1 MKKSGEALYET
12 EYEENLTVIKNIN
25 IGDIFTREQLMKIF
39 KISGQ
44 SGIMKTNT
52 LNCLVLVTN
61 EENDVYE
68 DGNVKDGKIIYT
80 GEGLRGD
87 QQLKRNNAL
96 IYHSKENNL
105 PMYLFSKDKK
115 RRYIY
120 EGIVEL
126 VEEPYQTKEKD
137 IEGSERLVWKF
148 PLKVVETEYEAKEDE
163 EISQIAGKVE
173 EIGERYWTDKETEGE
188 LKYVEGQVKIRKYR
202 KAEGKLERKSK
213 PDYIAEEI
221 VKSKQGEINE
231 KRIYESE
238 IKRLEHEGA
247 KEQVKKMK
255 EFFENRKDN
264 EGFDIL
270 TFERNEDG
278 MYVEKYIE
286 VKSTKGDEGTPI
298 DITATEL
305 EFAKE
310 NVDNYYLYRIIKSTS
325 KDGYMKKINGKDLL
339 NEYIFIPTTYKIY
352 SK

>member
-1 MKKSGEALYET
+1 M
-12 EYEENLTVIKNIN
+12 
-25 IGDIFTREQLMKIF
+25 
-39 KISGQ
+39 
-44 SGIMKTNT
+44 
-52 LNCLVLVTN
+52 
-61 EENDVYE
+61 
-68 DGNVKDGKIIYT
+68 
-80 GEGLRGD
+80 
-87 QQLKRNNAL
+87 
-96 IYHSKENNL
+96 
-105 PMYLFSKDKK
+105 
-115 RRYIY
+115 
-120 EGIVEL
+120 
-126 VEEPYQTKEKD
+126 
-137 IEGSERLVWKF
+137 
-148 PLKVVETEYEAKEDE
+148 KVVETEYEAKEDE

-202 KAEGKLERKSK
+202 KAEGKLER
-213 PDYIAEEI
+213 
-221 VKSKQGEINE
+221 KSKQGEINE